1 MEDTKGL
8 SERLLSSNHLLCC
21 SHYGISI
28 QTVFFHEL
36 CRSTTLA
43 EAVVYGYE
51 FLRHGVVGYQS
62 LSNALA
68 KPPKRLCSSAVTTHP
83 VLETEARIAFS
94 SNGLIVAMP
103 ITSALTPA
111 VSSASAACK
120 ASHTRWPVA
129 MIVTSVPSVNTS
141 PFPISNLA
149 SAGVKFATLG
159 RPNRK

>member
-68 KPPKRLCSSAVTTHP
+68 QTTKTV
-83 VLETEARIAFS
+83 VLFS
-94 SNGLIVAMP
+94 S
-103 ITSALTPA
+103 
-111 VSSASAACK
+111 
-120 ASHTRWPVA
+120 H
-129 MIVTSVPSVNTS
+129 NTS
-141 PFPISNLA
+141 CFRDRSKDCFLVQRLNSSHA
-149 SAGVKFATLG
+149 YHFCTYACSF
-159 RPNRK
+159 